1 MNSASVQPH
10 PISRGMPYVRED
22 TVDLKEKERRIDEAY
37 HVRRWPYSACA
48 ASHDKP
54 RPPRSRRRRS
64 EGGDSDDDDTYDSLP
79 ARSYARTKPRPRR
92 LSGEYAGGESDDSSY
107 NTYDSRH
114 ERGDKHTRRSTRSR
128 RSAGRRRGAHVFDR
142 QRPVFHSYDV
152 VHRHYFPHYH
162 RVTHINTYTSLSSYS
177 PWPGKTYGRMVELI
191 RVEQRA
197 DKAGNTSAATG
208 S

>member
-1 MNSASVQPH
+1 
-10 PISRGMPYVRED
+10 MPYVRED

-64 EGGDSDDDDTYDSLP
+64 EGGDSDDDDTYDSPP

-92 LSGEYAGGESDDSSY
+92 LSGEYAGGESDDGSY

-114 ERGDKHTRRSTRSR
+114 ERDDKHTRRSTRSR
-128 RSAGRRRGAHVFDR
+128 RSAGRGFAYDR
-142 QRPVFHSYDV
+142 
-152 VHRHYFPHYH
+152 
-162 RVTHINTYTSLSSYS
+162 
-177 PWPGKTYGRMVELI
+177 
-191 RVEQRA
+191 
-197 DKAGNTSAATG
+197 AGSE